1 MEPPMRLPGGNAF
14 QYSADL
20 HATSLGPRVGL

>member
-1 MEPPMRLPGGNAF
+1 LPGGNAF